1 MLPVAR
7 LGDMHNC
14 PIHGTSAI
22 KSASADT
29 SVNQFGA
36 ARVGDACACG
46 AVLTAG
52 FPSITVGNMPLAYSG
67 SPTTHGGTITSGSF
81 DTAGGFLWGGAAS
94 YVVVDFAK
102 MGAVHPG
109 GLVNRSL
116 MAALLADPQLE
127 QRAAMAGALL
137 MRPGNIAASSTP
149 ELIAVAGSQHDRG
162 SGNKMMFIGQA
173 VRELAEFKRHKPAST
188 RTLVLFTPAYNDK
201 MLDAARNSANFYGA
215 DLIRVTAA
223 EALIHY
229 LNHGKDRRQSP
240 IERLSLF
247 SHGVPHRIAFGY
259 QLGDDM
265 RMSLDV
271 LNCQKISQSAFSSSA
286 RIDSYACRTGM
297 GNRPD
302 YPIEEGVQ
310 FFPQTNESLAQLLA
324 DHLRVKVRAYI
335 RRSDYKDTW
344 GTFEERQLGKLC
356 KSTGNAVPAEAW
368 CKLWVALDAERTESN
383 KYYEF
388 TYQALGATHPVISG
402 ETPIGVPGGHFEF
415 LPK

>member
-102 MGAVHPG
+102 MGAVHPSG
-109 GLVNRSL
+109 WVNRSL

-149 ELIAVAGSQHDRG
+149 ELIAVAGSQHDRDQFG
-162 SGNKMMFIGQA
+162 
-173 VRELAEFKRHKPAST
+173 
-188 RTLVLFTPAYNDK
+188 
-201 MLDAARNSANFYGA
+201 
-215 DLIRVTAA
+215 
-223 EALIHY
+223 
-229 LNHGKDRRQSP
+229 RR
-240 IERLSLF
+240 
-247 SHGVPHRIAFGY
+247 
-259 QLGDDM
+259 
-265 RMSLDV
+265 
-271 LNCQKISQSAFSSSA
+271 
-286 RIDSYACRTGM
+286 
-297 GNRPD
+297 
-302 YPIEEGVQ
+302 
-310 FFPQTNESLAQLLA
+310 
-324 DHLRVKVRAYI
+324 
-335 RRSDYKDTW
+335 
-344 GTFEERQLGKLC
+344 
-356 KSTGNAVPAEAW
+356 
-368 CKLWVALDAERTESN
+368 
-383 KYYEF
+383 
-388 TYQALGATHPVISG
+388 
-402 ETPIGVPGGHFEF
+402 
-415 LPK
+415 

>member
-14 PIHGTSAI
+14 PMHGTSAI

-29 SVNQFGA
+29 NVNHFGA
-36 ARVGDACACG
+36 ARVGDTCACG

-81 DTAGGFLWGGAAS
+81 DTAGGFLWGGTAS
-94 YVVVDFAK
+94 HVVVDFAK

-116 MAALLADPQLE
+116 MAALLADPHLE

-149 ELIAVAGSQHDRG
+149 EWIAVAGSQHDRG

-173 VRELAEFKRHKPAST
+173 VRELAEFRRHKAAST
-188 RTLVLFTPAYNDK
+188 RTLVLFTPAYSEA
-201 MLDAARNSANFYGA
+201 MLEAAAKSADVYGA
-215 DLIRVTAA
+215 ALVRVTSAD
-223 EALIHY
+223 ALIQY
-229 LNHGKDRRQSP
+229 LNHGKDRKQSP

-247 SHGVPHRIAFGY
+247 SHGVPQRIAFGY
-259 QLGDDM
+259 QLGRDLP
-265 RMSLDV
+265 MSLDV
-271 LNCQKISQSAFSSSA
+271 LSYTRISPLAFSRSA
-286 RIDSYACRTGM
+286 QIDSYACRTGM

-324 DHLRVKVRAYI
+324 NHLRIKVRAYI
-335 RRSDYKDTW
+335 RRSDYKNTW

-356 KSTGNAVPAEAW
+356 GISGNAVPAEAW
-368 CKLWVALDAERTESN
+368 CKTWVGLNEEREEFYN
-383 KYYEF
+383 RHKF
-388 TYQALGATHPVISG
+388 TYQLSGATYPVGSG
-402 ETPIGVPGGHFEF
+402 ETPFGVPGGQFEF

>member
-7 LGDMHNC
+7 LGDMHLC

-22 KSASADT
+22 TSASAD
-29 SVNQFGA
+29 SNVNHFGA

-52 FPSITVGNMPLAYSG
+52 FPSITVGNLPLAYSG

-81 DTAGGFLWGGAAS
+81 DTAGGFLWGGTAS
-94 YVVVDFAK
+94 HVVVDFAK

-116 MAALLADPQLE
+116 MAALLADPHLE

-149 ELIAVAGSQHDRG
+149 EWIAVAGSQHDRG

-173 VRELAEFKRHKPAST
+173 VRELAEFRRHKAAST
-188 RTLVLFTPAYNDK
+188 RTLVLFTPAYSEA
-201 MLDAARNSANFYGA
+201 MLEAAAKSADVYGA
-215 DLIRVTAA
+215 ALVRVTSAD
-223 EALIHY
+223 ALIQY
-229 LNHGKDRRQSP
+229 LNHGKDRKESP

-247 SHGVPHRIAFGY
+247 SHGVPQRIAFGY
-259 QLGDDM
+259 HLGDDA

-286 RIDSYACRTGM
+286 RVDSYACRTGM

-324 DHLRVKVRAYI
+324 NHLRVKVRAYI
-335 RRSDYKDTW
+335 RRSDYKNTW

-356 KSTGNAVPAEAW
+356 KNTGNAVPAEAW
-368 CKLWVALDAERTESN
+368 CKQWVALDAERQKSN
-383 KYYEF
+383 KHHEF
-388 TYQALGATHPVISG
+388 TYQTSGASHPVISG
-402 ETPIGVPGGHFEF
+402 GTPFGVPGGHFEF